1 LGLKELI
8 ILLITGE
15 DLPVA
20 RVVPNMTVS
29 YGDKVKLYCNLT
41 HKNNEKTTPIE
52 GVTFLKNDIPVKYT
66 SDVTQPLILPN
77 VTARDG
83 GNYGCKIM
91 VKLNREQPYNIAPT
105 MTAYLHSK
113 NMCINVRGLE

>member
-1 LGLKELI
+1 LSLFGLKELI
-8 ILLITGE
+8 ILLMTGE

-20 RVVPNMTVS
+20 RVVPNVTAS
-29 YGDKVKLYCNLT
+29 YGDKVQLYCNLT
-41 HKNNEKTTPIE
+41 HKNNEQTTPIE
-52 GVTFLKNDIPVKYT
+52 RVTFLKNGIPVKYT

-83 GNYGCKIM
+83 GNYSCKIL
-91 VKLNREQPYNIAPT
+91 VKLDRKQPYNIAPT

-113 NMCINVRGLE
+113 NV